1 MNHPDIEVAVKTEYL
16 PHQSSPE
23 NKKYAFAY
31 HITLS
36 NAGHIDAQLIS
47 RHWIIIDGNGVRRE
61 VKGMGVVG
69 DQPLISPGEK
79 YQYSSGAVL
88 ETAVG
93 TMQGSYHM
101 QADNGQG
108 FEVEIPVFSLA
119 VPSAI
124 N

>member
-16 PHQSSPE
+16 AHQSSPE

-36 NAGHIDAQLIS
+36 NAGHIGAQLIS

-101 QADNGQG
+101 QADNGQA